1 MKERSECLLRHFRFV
16 RVIALICGHSD
27 SDLPS
32 LDPPLHR
39 AIAVRAPME
48 KLGYLRSLLN
58 NLSENTGLHLT
69 AANDSIYTAES
80 FVPKV
85 LAVVPGTGKKESAKD
100 AFLRKIHEALGMRGR
115 DPIFRERGP
124 GVLCIVIAL
133 ETLLKMF
140 PDDIEVDYTVDKILE
155 ATKRLY
161 SDAGD
166 PVSFNPL
173 SHRFHHSR

>member
-1 MKERSECLLRHFRFV
+1 
-16 RVIALICGHSD
+16 
-27 SDLPS
+27 
-32 LDPPLHR
+32 
-39 AIAVRAPME
+39 ME
-48 KLGYLRSLLN
+48 KLGYLRCLLN
-58 NLSENTGLHLT
+58 NLSGNTGLHLT

-100 AFLRKIHEALGMRGR
+100 AFLRKIHEALGMQGR

-124 GVLCIVIAL
+124 GVLRIVIAL

-166 PVSFNPL
+166 PVSLNPL
-173 SHRFHHSR
+173 SHGFHHSR